1 MWTQKQIRYY
11 RGPGNWGN
19 KINGDSFVGLSI
31 GVPQTLER
39 QLYQVITEIVRRSVD
54 GSLNPIQISV
64 DIKITGGGN
73 GLILPSRNGLH
84 FGRVLLENPY
94 SNGNLVLSVDPL
106 S

>member
-1 MWTQKQIRYY
+1 M
-11 RGPGNWGN
+11 
-19 KINGDSFVGLSI
+19 GLSI
-31 GVPQTLER
+31 GVPQTLDR
-39 QLYQVITEIVRRSVD
+39 QLYQVISEVVRRAVD

-73 GLILPSRNGLH
+73 GLILTSRNGLH
-84 FGRVLLENPY
+84 TGRLLLENPD